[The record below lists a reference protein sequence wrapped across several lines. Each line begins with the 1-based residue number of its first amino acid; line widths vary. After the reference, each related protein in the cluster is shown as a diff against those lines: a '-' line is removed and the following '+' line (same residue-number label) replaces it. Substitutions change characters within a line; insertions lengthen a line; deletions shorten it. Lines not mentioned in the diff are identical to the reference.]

1 MSVEANMPPVNARAD
16 IRRATL
22 FGIAG
27 LAILVGTVGM
37 WAATAP
43 LAGAVITSGRM
54 VAESNVRRLQHP
66 TGGVISQILV
76 RDGDH
81 VQAGQVLVRLDDT
94 QTRANLALID
104 NELLRFL
111 ARKARLD
118 AQRDGLNHLD
128 VKGELQ
134 QRQAEPV
141 VQEAVAAELAL
152 LRSSVGAAQVQRD
165 QLRERITQAHEEIVG
180 LTAQIEARRVQSG
193 IILTELEGVE
203 HLYEKDLVSLARLSA
218 LQREASQL
226 DGENGSLTADIAR
239 ARGRIAEIE
248 LQILQIDEDTSHE
261 VATEMRDVEG
271 KIADLRERRIAARDQ
286 LTYSEMRAPQTGF
299 IHEQTVHTI
308 GGVINPAEPIML
320 IIPED
325 GGLVVEAR
333 IEPSLID
340 RVHVGQAA
348 TLRFPAFNAAE
359 TPELAGQVIHVSADI
374 STDKQTGMSYYT
386 ARLSLAAEEA
396 QRLAGKTLVP
406 GMPVEAFIETGSRT
420 ALAYL
425 IKPVRDQLNRSF
437 RHD

>member
-66 TGGVISQILV
+66 TGGVISQIHV

-94 QTRANLALID
+94 QTRASLALID

-128 VKGELQ
+128 VKDELR

-152 LRSSVGAAQVQRD
+152 LRSSLGAAQVQRD

-248 LQILQIDEDTSHE
+248 LQILQIDEDASHE

-359 TPELAGQVIHVSADI
+359 TPDLAGHVIHVSADI
-374 STDKQTGMSYYT
+374 STDKHTGMSYYT
-386 ARLSLAAEEA
+386 ARLSLAVEEA